1 VVGDFS
7 GKNVLILGGS
17 RGIGAAIVRRFAK
30 GDGKVAFTYAGSK
43 EAAEALAAETEAEAI
58 RADSTDRDALI
69 ATVASRGPLD
79 ILVSVAGLLVMG
91 DPLTL
96 DALMHSFMAIKR
108 HIGADEIA
116 EFTAFLAGPHG
127 AMITGSMQTIAGG
140 FAA

>member
-1 VVGDFS
+1 VGDFS

-69 ATVASRGPLD
+69 ATVASRGPSISWL
-79 ILVSVAGLLVMG
+79 
-91 DPLTL
+91 
-96 DALMHSFMAIKR
+96 ALRVCSSWAIR
-108 HIGADEIA
+108 LRS
-116 EFTAFLAGPHG
+116 TPTPS
-127 AMITGSMQTIAGG
+127 TG
-140 FAA
+140 